1 VRPSETDPRRRASA
15 ATAARRCAPLLAC
28 ISVAFVLSGAAC
40 PTPGAHLSL
49 AAARLYATGADP
61 QSFAIA
67 DLNGDRRPDVVTAN
81 SDGKSVSVLLNRGN
95 GTFAPKRDYRVGGEA
110 ASVIVAEL
118 NGDAKP
124 DLVVR
129 RGGSFSVLLNRGDGS
144 FVRGQ
149 STEAELSC
157 EHCLAGA
164 DLNGDRRAD
173 VVTAGGESSVSVFVN
188 RGDGTFVPRRDYV
201 VAGPDVG
208 EIVLADL
215 NGDGRPDIAT
225 AADFRVS
232 VLINKG
238 DGSFGPLRNYKAR
251 VCACTGSFGA
261 ADLNRDNA
269 IDLVGTGQFE
279 DEMDFAS
286 VLLNRGHG
294 TFLRARKYAI
304 GTNAGESALADLNGD
319 SAPEL
324 IGGFETRVAVLVNR
338 GNGTFRSRR
347 TYRTP
352 WFFHFTV
359 ADVNGGGAL
368 DIVLSSWDLG
378 RVGVLQNR
386 GHGRFSS
393 LLQYR
398 TLGGP
403 VSLAVADLNGDR
415 TKDVLTL
422 SNATDGGGNRVSVLL
437 NKPGLCDVQ
446 DVFQKTLAVARAMLA
461 RGGCRLGRAAWGY
474 STVKRGRVMR
484 QQPRFGTVLRRG
496 SAVDVIL
503 SLGQQ

>member
-1 VRPSETDPRRRASA
+1 MRPSETDPRRRASA

-28 ISVAFVLSGAAC
+28 ISVAFVLSGAAR
-40 PTPGAHLSL
+40 PAPGAHLSF
-49 AAARLYATGADP
+49 AAARHYATGADP
-61 QSFAIA
+61 QAFAIA

-81 SDGKSVSVLLNRGN
+81 SDGKSVSVLRNRGN

-110 ASVIVAEL
+110 WSILVAEL

-129 RGGSFSVLLNRGDGS
+129 RGNSFSVLLNRGHGS
-144 FVRGQ
+144 FVQGQ
-149 STEAELSC
+149 STEAGLGC
-157 EHCLAGA
+157 EDCVASV

-173 VVTAGGESSVSVFVN
+173 VVTVSDDVVSVFVN
-188 RGDGTFVPRRDYV
+188 RGDGTFVPSRDYV

-225 AADFRVS
+225 ATYRRVS
-232 VLINKG
+232 VRLNKG

-251 VCACTGSFGA
+251 AGSLVA
-261 ADLNRDNA
+261 ADLNRDNT
-269 IDLVGTGQFE
+269 IDLVSTDQSE
-279 DEMDFAS
+279 DVMDFAS

-294 TFLRARKYAI
+294 TFRRARKYAV

-319 SAPEL
+319 SVPEL
-324 IGGFETRVAVLVNR
+324 IAQYGGTAAVFINR
-338 GNGTFRSRR
+338 GNGTFRRKRDYS
-347 TYRTP
+347 TP

-359 ADVNGGGAL
+359 ANVNGGGSPDL
-368 DIVLSSWDLG
+368 VFSSWDLG
-378 RVGVLQNR
+378 RVGVLLNR
-386 GHGRFSS
+386 GHGKFSR

-398 TLGGP
+398 TLDGP
-403 VSLAVADLNGDR
+403 TSLAVTDVNTDR
-415 TKDVLTL
+415 LRDVLTL

-446 DVFQKTLAVARAMLA
+446 DVFQKTLAVARATLA
-461 RGGCRLGRAAWGY
+461 RGGCRLGRVTWGY

-484 QQPRFGTVLRRG
+484 QRPRFGTVLHRG
-496 SAVDVIL
+496 SEVDVVL
-503 SLGQQ
+503 SLGRRR